1 MSVIQPPVIFSI
13 FTQHLIR
20 IFALEVLARR
30 FDISMAGHLGGLIG
44 DPLVASVARVR
55 QNASPSAAANG

>member
-1 MSVIQPPVIFSI
+1 MLVIQPPVIFSI
-13 FTQHLIR
+13 FTQYLIR
-20 IFALEVLARR
+20 IFALEVLATR

-44 DPLVASVARVR
+44 GPLVASVARVR